1 MHNYFIVIRKGNEM
15 RGTLRTLIGFVIV
28 FGAVGGIDN
37 STDSELLLLVGIA
50 SAGMLLMFSGVK
62 AMKEIS

>member
-1 MHNYFIVIRKGNEM
+1 M
-15 RGTLRTLIGFVIV
+15 RGTLRTLVGFVIV

-37 STDSELLLLVGIA
+37 ASDSELLLLAGIA
-50 SAGMLLMFSGVK
+50 SVGMLLMFSGVK